1 VTTPSSNS
9 LKRVARTFVIAFLGI
24 FLPGAL
30 GFLHGLTEW
39 ASSQGQTP
47 FPDMHSL
54 AYVAVAAIVAG
65 CIALVN
71 LIVVWFEDATGKGL
85 LRNVAPASSPTSRPR
100 SKHSTASSSARPAT
114 DVLTSRSAGSSPT
127 TSAPSA
133 APPPVSRPSSSP
145 S

>member
-1 VTTPSSNS
+1 VTIPSSNS

-30 GFLHGLTEW
+30 GFLHGLTDW

-54 AYVAVAAIVAG
+54 AYAVVAAIVAG

-85 LRNVAPASSPTSRPR
+85 LRDVAPIEPDQPGEVQA
-100 SKHSTASSSARPAT
+100 
-114 DVLTSRSAGSSPT
+114 LAGVELGET
-127 TSAPSA
+127 GD
-133 APPPVSRPSSSP
+133 
-145 S
+145 